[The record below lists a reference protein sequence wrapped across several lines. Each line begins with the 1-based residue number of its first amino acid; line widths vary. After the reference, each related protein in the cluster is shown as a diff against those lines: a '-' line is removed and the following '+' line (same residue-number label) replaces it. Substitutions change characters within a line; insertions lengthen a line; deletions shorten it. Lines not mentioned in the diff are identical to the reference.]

1 MAIVITN
8 KTLVDGPRHAV
19 IQFTG
24 IFTDATGNESAA
36 VKVDA
41 SALVPAASAT
51 ATLKVMRIWWSCS
64 TVGTYLEFDGTTDGL
79 FMPLVQDGNGYKDFR
94 AIGGF
99 RDNATTPTGDIT
111 LTTVGTV
118 AAGQGYSV
126 IIEVAKQ

>member
-8 KTLVDGPRHAV
+8 KTLVDGPKLAV

-24 IFTDATGNESAA
+24 VFTDATGNESAA
-36 VKVDA
+36 VKVDV
-41 SALVPAASAT
+41 SALTPAAT
-51 ATLKVMRIWWSCS
+51 LLKVMRIWWTCS
-64 TVGTYLEFDGTTDGL
+64 AIETYLEFDGTTDGHFL
-79 FMPLVQDGNGYKDFR
+79 NLTQNTAAYLDFR

-126 IIEVAKQ
+126 IIEVSKS